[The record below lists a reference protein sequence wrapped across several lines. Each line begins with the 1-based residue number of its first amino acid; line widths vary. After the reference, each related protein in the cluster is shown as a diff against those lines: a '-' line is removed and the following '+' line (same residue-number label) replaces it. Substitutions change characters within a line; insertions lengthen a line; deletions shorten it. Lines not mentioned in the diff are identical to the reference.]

1 MGGNLL
7 YMLPNDLIAV
17 RIDFFFD
24 RKCSFAR
31 QLEYMLSK
39 CAASALPRLRRRDN
53 QERENRFGENAN
65 ENERESEREVSVV
78 RPQMEANQSIGPRSF
93 A

>member
-39 CAASALPRLRRRDN
+39 CAVSTLPWLHC
-53 QERENRFGENAN
+53 RENHREGRRFEKL
-65 ENERESEREVSVV
+65 REKSERDC
-78 RPQMEANQSIGPRSF
+78 
-93 A
+93 